1 MMDLI
6 PFLNMR
12 KLVLGTSKSINP
24 RHIFTCNLWCLI
36 CLHEQP
42 FFVISLNSLSFT
54 CVCNILW
61 WIGNWDLARKGN
73 GIADKN
79 FKMHWS
85 PMTLRSHAMKRIE
98 VMNDQ
103 MIGSS
108 SPLIITV
115 QCLQGCKINPKQTMT
130 PLLEYV
136 SNQKTLFNYNILT
149 QSEPSQRG

>member
-108 SPLIITV
+108 SPLDNHSAMSTGLQDQSKTNNDSSAWICFKSENII
-115 QCLQGCKINPKQTMT
+115 
-130 PLLEYV
+130 
-136 SNQKTLFNYNILT
+136 
-149 QSEPSQRG
+149 